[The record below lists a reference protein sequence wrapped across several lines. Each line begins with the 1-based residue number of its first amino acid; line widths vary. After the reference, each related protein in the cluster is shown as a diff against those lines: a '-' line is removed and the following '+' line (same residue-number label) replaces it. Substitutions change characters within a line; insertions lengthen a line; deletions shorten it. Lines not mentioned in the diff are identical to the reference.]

1 MVTLEV
7 VTDLASLMV
16 EAGLTSPMLPENR
29 SDPYPTYA
37 FIRRHDPVHHAP
49 DGTWV
54 LTRYD
59 HAAAVLR
66 DPRFS
71 TNPARLGEGVD
82 MTKESPVR
90 QAGSNLMMFKDPP
103 DHTRLRG
110 LVSQAFTPRT
120 VDSLKPRI
128 ERLVD
133 ELLDE
138 VVARG
143 DGEFDVL
150 ADLAYPLP
158 TVVICEL
165 LGVPVADRE
174 SFKGWA
180 AGASRLLDNYLDQ
193 AALMEGMAAGME
205 LFRYF
210 SDLVEDRRA
219 RPGRDLLSALIAAE
233 AEGDRLTQAELLSTV
248 TLLFVAGFETTM
260 NLLGNGMLALLRN
273 PGEIDRLRAD
283 PSLVRTGVEELIRY
297 DGPVHIT
304 ARIATCDVEI
314 GGEHIREGEQVAVS
328 LGAANRDPEQFPE
341 PDRLDVGRTPNRHL
355 GLGGGPHFC
364 LGATLARIEAQA
376 AFAAVLRRFPH
387 LELAT
392 ERPTYRDHFVIRGL
406 TGLKVRITPPAG

>member
-1 MVTLEV
+1 MRI
-7 VTDLASLMV
+7 VTDLATKMA

-29 SDPYPTYA
+29 GDPYPTYA
-37 FIRRHDPVHHAP
+37 FIRRHEPVHHAP

-71 TNPARLGEGVD
+71 TNPARLQGGASL
-82 MTKESPVR
+82 SPVR
-90 QAGSNLMMFKDPP
+90 QAGSSLMMFIDPP

-120 VDSLKPRI
+120 VDGLRSRI
-128 ERLVD
+128 DRLVD
-133 ELLDE
+133 ELLD
-138 VVARG
+138 VVVERG
-143 DGEFDVL
+143 DGELDVL

-165 LGVPVADRE
+165 LGVPAGDRE
-174 SFKGWA
+174 RFKGWSD
-180 AGASRLLDNYLDQ
+180 GASRLLDNYLDQ
-193 AALMEGMAAGME
+193 PALMEGMAAAME

-210 SDLVEDRRA
+210 TDLVEERRA
-219 RPGRDLLSALIAAE
+219 RPGDDLLSALLVAE
-233 AEGDRLTQAELLSTV
+233 AAGDRLTHAELLSTV

-260 NLLGNGMLALLRN
+260 NLVGNGMLALLRH
-273 PGEIDRLRAD
+273 PAQIDRLRAD
-283 PSLVRTGVEELIRY
+283 PGLLRPGVEELIRY

-304 ARIATCDVEI
+304 ARIATTDVEI
-314 GGEHIREGEQVAVS
+314 GGALIREGEQVAVS
-328 LGAANRDPEQFPE
+328 LGAANRDPEQFPD

-355 GLGGGPHFC
+355 GLGGGPHYC

-376 AFAAVLRRFPH
+376 AFGAVLRRFPH

-392 ERPTYRDHFVIRGL
+392 EEPTYRDHFVIRGL
-406 TGLKVRITPPAG
+406 KGLKVGITPPG

>member
-1 MVTLEV
+1 M
-7 VTDLASLMV
+7 TDLASLMV

-29 SDPYPTYA
+29 GNPYPTYA
-37 FIRRHDPVHHAP
+37 FIRRIEPVHHAP

-71 TNPARLGEGVD
+71 TNPARLGEGID
-82 MTKESPVR
+82 LSKSPVR
-90 QAGSNLMMFKDPP
+90 QAGSNLMMFRDPP

-133 ELLDE
+133 ELLDA

-143 DGEFDVL
+143 DGELDVL

-210 SDLVEDRRA
+210 SDLVEERRKH
-219 RPGRDLLSALIAAE
+219 PGPDLLSALLAAE
-233 AEGDRLTQAELLSTV
+233 AEGDRLSHAELLSTV

-273 PGEIDRLRAD
+273 PSEIDRLRAD

-304 ARIATCDVEI
+304 ARIATTDVEI
-314 GGEHIREGEQVAVS
+314 GGRQIREGEQVAVS
-328 LGAANRDPEQFPE
+328 LGAANRDPDQFPD
-341 PDRLDVGRTPNRHL
+341 PDRLDVGRSPNRHL

-364 LGATLARIEAQA
+364 LGATLARIESQA
-376 AFAAVLRRFPH
+376 AFGAVLRRFPH

-392 ERPTYRDHFVIRGL
+392 ENPTYRDHFVIRGL
-406 TGLKVRITPPAG
+406 TGLKVSITPPG